1 MNGIGIV
8 FLVIGTIILIVGV
21 AADDWFR
28 KKNKK

>member
-21 AADDWFR
+21 AADNWI